1 VSAAPGPAA
10 PSPMP
15 ASALPPLD
23 ARRLRMYRGS
33 FWLFILAESFGFVT
47 LFSVRFL
54 AAGTGHPPELN
65 AGLGALI
72 SVLFGAS
79 AGSAVA
85 GLRAIRRADP
95 DRMLSSLGVAWGL
108 GFTALFFVVVDWGS
122 STLDP
127 ASRFGGAYLATT
139 LFHAIHIVVGLIF
152 LAALWY
158 SGRRGR
164 FTPANHW
171 LVEAGVRFWLFVS
184 AAWLALYVVFFW
196 L

>member
-1 VSAAPGPAA
+1 
-10 PSPMP
+10 
-15 ASALPPLD
+15 
-23 ARRLRMYRGS
+23 MYRGS

-65 AGLGALI
+65 VGLGGAI
-72 SVLFGAS
+72 TVLLGAS
-79 AGSAVA
+79 AGSAVR
-85 GLRAIRRADP
+85 GLRAVRAGDGAVAAW
-95 DRMLSSLGVAWGL
+95 LSAALALGVVAL
-108 GFTALFFVVVDWGS
+108 GIVVGDWMTT
-122 STLDP
+122 TLDP

-139 LFHAIHIVVGLIF
+139 GFHAIHIVVGLIF
-152 LAALWY
+152 LAALRA

-164 FTPANHW
+164 FSPENHW
-171 LVEAGVRFWLFVS
+171 LVEAGVRFWLFVV